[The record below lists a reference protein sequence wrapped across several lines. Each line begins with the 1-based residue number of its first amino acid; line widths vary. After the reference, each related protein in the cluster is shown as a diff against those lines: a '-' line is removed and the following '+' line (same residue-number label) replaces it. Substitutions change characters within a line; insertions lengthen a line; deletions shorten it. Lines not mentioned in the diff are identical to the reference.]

1 MLLVDKNSRFI
12 QNWVFKFHTE
22 CKLNDIKQNDY
33 ENKLMLFLAHGSK
46 NNIICGTINLW
57 LDYNLNNDN
66 Y

>member
-46 NNIICGTINLW
+46 NNIICGTIN
-57 LDYNLNNDN
+57 
-66 Y
+66 